1 MYEKGLPVHYITYGN
16 CEKFPP
22 LPERRSIENG
32 VTCAE
37 GGCDYYYC
45 LFRGVAQ
52 LGSASGWGSE
62 GHGFES
68 RRPDKTITKNYGALG
83 RDRTDDLLVT
93 NELLYH

>member
-1 MYEKGLPVHYITYGN
+1 MGKDL
-16 CEKFPP
+16 
-22 LPERRSIENG
+22 LLS
-32 VTCAE
+32 A
-37 GGCDYYYC
+37 
-45 LFRGVAQ
+45 FRGVAQ

-68 RRPDKTITKNYGALG
+68 RRPDKEMYGALG